1 MIVFFCSF
9 VQAERQSLVAENLK
23 NVDMCRRRD
32 LEDLQVQEVR
42 YLAVE
47 YALFP
52 RRIYTYMYIYIC
64 IPIQALINKASPAY
78 ALRTKL
84 CLNTTRILLPP
95 PRITSSANGA
105 AQRP

>member
-9 VQAERQSLVAENLK
+9 VQGERQSLVEENLK

-52 RRIYTYMYIYIC
+52 R
-64 IPIQALINKASPAY
+64 QLSAVFFSFVVAY
-78 ALRTKL
+78 FFPFSFCR
-84 CLNTTRILLPP
+84 LNDR
-95 PRITSSANGA
+95 RWSKRNG
-105 AQRP
+105 RMSLHCC